1 MMNFSVILTQVP
13 CDMLRDRDCSISDDV
28 VQMGRISMII
38 ILSDLE
44 DMWWVMGVLYVF

>member
-13 CDMLRDRDCSISDDV
+13 CDMLRDRDGSISDDV
-28 VQMGRISMII
+28 VQMGGIRMII

-44 DMWWVMGVLYVF
+44 DM